1 MRRMRDTQRAR
12 QLRKSRTEAEHCLWQ
27 HLRGRR
33 LGGLKFRRQYPILD
47 YFVDFYCAEHGIVVE
62 LDGSQHLDGASQD
75 VARTRTLERLG
86 LRVLRFWNDDV
97 LARTDDVLLV
107 IVAACEQA
115 IPPVGRALPRAGE
128 GST

>member
-1 MRRMRDTQRAR
+1 MRDAQRAR
-12 QLRKSRTEAEHCLWQ
+12 QLRKARTEAEHRLWQ

-47 YFVDFYCAEHGIVVE
+47 YFVDFYCAEHGVVVE
-62 LDGSQHLDGASQD
+62 LDGSQHLEGAPQD
-75 VARTRTLERLG
+75 EARTRALERRG

-107 IVAACEQA
+107 IVEACGPA
-115 IPPVGRALPRAGE
+115 FPPFGRALPRAGE
-128 GST
+128 GSS